1 MKNNEID
8 TSNAL
13 EAFRK
18 YTANFDKNDINILL
32 KIVHTQ
38 RVKTI
43 TARIWI
49 GLPEPVREIIDSEFF
64 ALLGLLH
71 DIGRFEQIKKYG
83 TLVDAESV
91 DHAELGADILFKDG
105 LIKKFVPDLGR
116 FRQIAE
122 TAIRLHNKL
131 RLPDNLDPETEL
143 YTKALRDADKVDIFQ
158 VLTEPPFEARYTD
171 KALNGLLVRDEVMK
185 CVMEHRCVPR
195 AAAQPK
201 LNDLEKLISQCCMAF
216 ELEFDMSRA
225 IVAREGFLAKLLNK
239 DFEELAVVKSEI
251 AKAWGTPRIFDK
263 GVDCFAEFKALGIVS
278 WS

>member
-1 MKNNEID
+1 MKNNKID

-13 EAFRK
+13 EAFRE

-43 TARIWI
+43 TAKIWI

-83 TLVDAESV
+83 TLVDVESV

-116 FRQIAE
+116 FWQIAE

-143 YTKALRDADKVDIFQ
+143 YTKALRDAAKVDIFQ

-171 KALNGLLVRDEVMK
+171 KALNGLLVK
-185 CVMEHRCVPR
+185 EHRCVPR
-195 AAAQPK
+195 LVQF
-201 LNDLEKLISQCCMAF
+201 NELETLISQCCMAF